1 LTRVLVTMILVTRV
15 LVRSQD
21 MHPYLLET
29 FANDRTA
36 AITRSAG
43 ARRSRRPR
51 QRIGW
56 MLVAVGLRL
65 IGDGTTRRHPA
76 PVGG

>member
-1 LTRVLVTMILVTRV
+1 
-15 LVRSQD
+15 

-29 FANDRTA
+29 FAHDRAA

-43 ARRSRRPR
+43 ARSNRPQRPR

-56 MLVAVGLRL
+56 MLVTVGLRL
-65 IGDGTTRRHPA
+65 IGDGTPRRHPA
-76 PVGG
+76 PIGG

>member
-1 LTRVLVTMILVTRV
+1 
-15 LVRSQD
+15 

-29 FANDRTA
+29 FAHDRA
-36 AITRSAG
+36 VGVRRSAG
-43 ARRSRRPR
+43 GRPVRHSR

-56 MLVAVGLRL
+56 MLVTVGLRL

-76 PVGG
+76 PIGG

>member
-1 LTRVLVTMILVTRV
+1 
-15 LVRSQD
+15 

-29 FANDRTA
+29 FAHDRAT

-43 ARRSRRPR
+43 ARSSRHPR

-56 MLVAVGLRL
+56 MLVTVGLRL
-65 IGDGTTRRHPA
+65 IGDGIARRHPA
-76 PVGG
+76 PIGG

>member
-1 LTRVLVTMILVTRV
+1 
-15 LVRSQD
+15 

-29 FANDRTA
+29 FAHDRA
-36 AITRSAG
+36 AAMAHSAG
-43 ARRSRRPR
+43 ARSKRQQPPR

-56 MLVAVGLRL
+56 MLVTVGLRL

-76 PVGG
+76 PIGG

>member
-1 LTRVLVTMILVTRV
+1 
-15 LVRSQD
+15 

-29 FANDRTA
+29 FAHDRAA

-43 ARRSRRPR
+43 ARSSRHPR

-56 MLVAVGLRL
+56 MLVTVGLRL
-65 IGDGTTRRHPA
+65 IGDGTARRHPA
-76 PVGG
+76 PIGG

>member
-1 LTRVLVTMILVTRV
+1 
-15 LVRSQD
+15 

-29 FANDRTA
+29 FAQDRVA
-36 AITRSAG
+36 AMHHSASARS
-43 ARRSRRPR
+43 SRQPQRPR

-65 IGDGTTRRHPA
+65 IGDGTARRHPA
-76 PVGG
+76 PIGG

>member
-1 LTRVLVTMILVTRV
+1 
-15 LVRSQD
+15 

-29 FANDRTA
+29 FAHDRAA
-36 AITRSAG
+36 AIARSASVRSKRQP
-43 ARRSRRPR
+43 RRLRGPR

-56 MLVAVGLRL
+56 MLVTVGLRL
-65 IGDGTTRRHPA
+65 IGDGTTRRRPA